1 MSIVQFIRLCRRN
14 WVILVVSPVILFSL
28 VFFLTQKQHK
38 EYASNSTI
46 YTGIA
51 TGSSI
56 VSLEESR
63 LDLYGSRAAFDNLI
77 NIVES
82 QTTAE
87 EVGLR
92 LLALHLC
99 IEKPVPEIISGEA
112 YSKLSEMIPAE
123 VKALVVNNNENQTYK
138 NLQEFKNSSYDNFI
152 YELIH
157 LNNPYYSFDEI
168 LDKLKVSRIQ
178 TSDLIELRYICDDP
192 GICQYTLRYFNEIF
206 VRTYSELKVNQSDA
220 VVRYF
225 QNQLD
230 TAKARLDYAENELLE
245 FNKTNNI
252 INYYE
257 QTQHIT
263 SEKEQFNLTQFELRM
278 KNAGAKSALST
289 LENKLS
295 ANEKRI
301 VNSRE
306 INNLRQ
312 KLVATKQ
319 QIALKTYQEQLETAS
334 NDQLIKEISELRVKA
349 YNLEEEMKN
358 LVNQQYYLDNT
369 IDGLPSTSILNEWLI
384 KVIELESSNAELEI
398 AGKQQNEY
406 QKLFSQY
413 APLGANLKRLERKID
428 VAEREYLSILQSL
441 GLAQLKQQNV
451 EMNSNLKIISPPFFP
466 VKPEPGKQR
475 YLLLAALILG
485 VLIPLSFILAFE
497 FLNPHIRT
505 LKRASELSGL
515 NVISAIPD
523 SGKIR
528 KNSGLNSKTS
538 RAFEITAQKLISAFI
553 NNTGKKPLTSIVF
566 SNFDGEGKTFVISG
580 VAEKLKEFGY
590 KTLILSHNQAEL
602 NQNPLIKS
610 YKMPAN
616 FPAVENLSQL
626 TTGNTDIQDNY
637 DFIFIEIPGVIH
649 HPVPIQL
656 IRNADQILM
665 VTQANRHWEEADSL
679 SLNNIIEFTGQD
691 KTAMILNGVDKN
703 EIGNILG

>member
-1 MSIVQFIRLCRRN
+1 MSIVQFVRLCRRN
-14 WVILVVSPVILFSL
+14 WVILVISPIILFTL
-28 VFFLTQKQHK
+28 VFFLTQKQPK
-38 EYASNSTI
+38 EYVSKSTV

-82 QTTAE
+82 QATAE

-92 LLALHLC
+92 LLALHLS
-99 IEKPVPEIISGEA
+99 IEKPGPQIISDEA
-112 YSKLSEMIPAE
+112 YEKLQGMIPAE
-123 VKALVVNNNENQTYK
+123 VKALVAKNNENQTYK
-138 NLQEFKNSSYDNFI
+138 NLVEFKNSSYDNFI

-157 LNNPYYSFDEI
+157 FNNPHYSFSEI
-168 LDKLKVSRIQ
+168 IDKLKVSRIQ
-178 TSDLIELRYICDDP
+178 TSDLIELKYSCDDP

-225 QNQLD
+225 QIQLD
-230 TAKARLDYAENELLE
+230 TAKARLDNAENELLE
-245 FNKTNNI
+245 FNKTHNI

-278 KNAGAKSALST
+278 KNAGAKSALSA

-301 VNSRE
+301 VNSRD
-306 INNLRQ
+306 INSLRQ

-319 QIALKTYQEQLETAS
+319 QIALKTYQEQLETVS

-349 YNLEEEMKN
+349 YDLEEEMKN

-369 IDGLPSTSILNEWLI
+369 TDGLPSTSILNEWLI

-505 LKRASELSGL
+505 LKHASELSGL

-528 KNSGLNSKTS
+528 KNSGLNSKIS
-538 RAFEITAQKLISAFI
+538 RAFEITAQKLISAYI

-602 NQNPLIKS
+602 NKNPSIRN
-610 YKMPAN
+610 YKIPAN
-616 FPAVENLSQL
+616 FPAVDEINQL
-626 TTGNTDIQDNY
+626 TTGNTDIHDNY
-637 DFIFIEIPGVIH
+637 DFIFIEIPGIIH
-649 HPVPIQL
+649 HPVPIKL
-656 IRNADQILM
+656 IRNADNLLM
-665 VTQANRHWEEADSL
+665 VTQANRHWEIADSL
-679 SLNNIIEFTGQD
+679 SLNNIIEIAGQD

>member
-14 WVILVVSPVILFSL
+14 WVILVVSPVILFSF

-92 LLALHLC
+92 LLALHLS

-123 VKALVVNNNENQTYK
+123 VKALVVKNNENQTYK

-349 YNLEEEMKN
+349 YDLEEEMKN

-369 IDGLPSTSILNEWLI
+369 TDGLPSTSILNEWLI
-384 KVIELESSNAELEI
+384 KVIEYESSNAELEI

-528 KNSGLNSKTS
+528 KPSGLNSKTL
-538 RAFEITAQKLISAFI
+538 RAFEITAQKLISALI
-553 NNTGKKPLTSIVF
+553 NNTGKKSLTSVVF
-566 SNFDGEGKTFVISG
+566 SNFDGEGKTFVVSG

-602 NQNPLIKS
+602 NKNPSIRN
-610 YKMPAN
+610 YKIPAN

-703 EIGNILG
+703 EIANILG